1 MVIEYIN
8 NTFFGGVNLK
18 WYKKI
23 FFRTIKTDL
32 TYEEAMQIMKTGQAI
47 LIDVRSE
54 DEYKRKHING
64 AINVP
69 VYNIESINS
78 EITNKDEVIL
88 LYCKTGQRSNIA
100 KEILMQNG
108 YKNVY
113 TVQV

>member
-1 MVIEYIN
+1 M
-8 NTFFGGVNLK
+8 K

-32 TYEEAMQIMKTGQAI
+32 TYEEAMQIMRTGQAI

-54 DEYKRKHING
+54 DEYKQKHLNG

-69 VYNIESINS
+69 VYNIESIS
-78 EITNKDEVIL
+78 TEITNKDEVIL

-100 KEILMQNG
+100 KETLMQNG
-108 YKNVY
+108 YRNVY
-113 TVQV
+113 TVRVKNI